1 MSSFSSDLR
10 RGSSS
15 GSSRPAVEA
24 RAVPIDV
31 SRAERLESI
40 GQSSTGS
47 WEGGRLSKLAK
58 SPAASSSVMRD
69 LAEEEI
75 VVEGGREGAS
85 GGVMQ
90 GSKLS
95 RDALAFQ
102 PSPTAKVAS
111 PSADAADSTNAPEH
125 IPMSQF
131 QSTWKEKP
139 RPQREGYGF
148 RPRSGAS
155 TPTAPLISSI
165 QSPAAPALSALT
177 SQLQDHTPHNQRETV
192 AGGQQQQDK
201 GLATPSSSR
210 VPDSYY
216 QDLANATGG
225 VAGMNINA
233 RQAAAA
239 ASSHVREGKQKA
251 GGEEYDEEADFKGFS
266 AAEAEYFDDADDVDI
281 VNAAGLGWPAK
292 YTDRRLESTPEQ
304 SKETMGRLTQAIRTV
319 LECIGEDPNREG
331 LERTPERYAKA
342 LMWMTKGYEERLSGE
357 YFACASVRL
366 CTVLMPVLCLEDVI
380 NDAIFAEDHEE
391 MVIVRDIDVFS
402 LCEHH
407 MVPFIGKISIGYIP
421 NKHVLGLSKLARIA
435 ETFSRRLQVQ
445 ERLTKQVALAVMEA
459 IRPRGVAV
467 VMEASWVSAIPLL
480 RVPNH

>member
-1 MSSFSSDLR
+1 M
-10 RGSSS
+10 
-15 GSSRPAVEA
+15 EA

-58 SPAASSSVMRD
+58 SPAASGVMRD
-69 LAEEEI
+69 LIEEETL
-75 VVEGGREGAS
+75 VDGSREGAS
-85 GGVMQ
+85 AGMNQ

-102 PSPTAKVAS
+102 PSPSATTLPPTADVT
-111 PSADAADSTNAPEH
+111 DSTN
-125 IPMSQF
+125 IPDLIPLSQF

-155 TPTAPLISSI
+155 TPTVQVPSFGNPATSPLST
-165 QSPAAPALSALT
+165 LT
-177 SQLQDHTPHNQRETV
+177 SQLQQRTAHSQREQV
-192 AGGQQQQDK
+192 GGGEQEDK
-201 GLATPSSSR
+201 GLATPGSSR
-210 VPDSYY
+210 VPDTYY

-239 ASSHVREGKQKA
+239 AHSQVREGKQKSS
-251 GGEEYDEEADFKGFS
+251 GEEYDEETDFQGFS
-266 AAEAEYFDDADDVDI
+266 AAEAGYFDEADDVDI

-304 SKETMGRLTQAIRTV
+304 SKETMTRLTSAIRTV

-342 LMWMTKGYEERLSGE
+342 LMWMTKGYEERLS
-357 YFACASVRL
+357 
-366 CTVLMPVLCLEDVI
+366 DVI

-391 MVIVRDIDVFS
+391 MVIVRDID
-402 LCEHH
+402 
-407 MVPFIGKISIGYIP
+407 ISIGYIP

-467 VMEASWVSAIPLL
+467 VMEASHLCMSMRGVQKPGASTITSTMLGCFRTQQKTREEFL
-480 RVPNH
+480 TLIRSDRR